1 MTRKTGKTMLRARQ
15 QLRAAKIA
23 RSKRELA
30 EAGVSLS
37 MKKPPAKAVKEK
49 EKELKSL
56 YLEMFPEEGAPREE
70 STGIELVKPDKPQE
84 EQTPHKKPEE
94 KKPAESSSGE
104 ESKQE

>member
-1 MTRKTGKTMLRARQ
+1 MTRKTGKTMMRARQ
-15 QLRAAKIA
+15 QLRAAKVA

-37 MKKPPAKAVKEK
+37 MKRPPVKAVKEK

-70 STGIELVKPDKPQE
+70 PAELELVKADKPQE

-94 KKPAESSSGE
+94 KKQARASSGE